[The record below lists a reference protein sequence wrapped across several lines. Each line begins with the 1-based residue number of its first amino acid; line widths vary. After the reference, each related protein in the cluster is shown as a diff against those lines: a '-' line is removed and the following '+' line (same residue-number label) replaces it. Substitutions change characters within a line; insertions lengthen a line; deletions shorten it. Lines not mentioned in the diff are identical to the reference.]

1 MNHTVNTTQVI
12 CNTTSHS
19 INTIPSTNVN
29 ITTNEK
35 IDNTIKSNR
44 IPSTNDVYREPVLT
58 RVAASLRNSPIITSE
73 STTSSSSTV
82 LQTLCQPMISVN
94 PMKRKYNDTS
104 SSSTITMELE
114 SISSEDIHDTI
125 DYNKKKRKKS
135 KHHHLKKITLKPL
148 LTEHKTTTIITNL
161 ANNDEIN
168 SKDDNNNNN
177 NNNNNNMSND
187 NTVVIE
193 ENSLPIEND
202 SEPIVPLT
210 IDEIQCVSDSMI
222 PSTSNTSDNVHTILD
237 DFRNSV
243 NEALRKLQ
251 EQLAPTINA
260 TDNIGV
266 YPLTNS
272 ELPNLHP
279 ICCDVAIQTN
289 NDIHL
294 LDDSKS
300 LKTINVINDTKS
312 VQTDIMEVSTDLSI
326 LNDYRPPTLQ
336 ERMMEAEILRM
347 EQEVQRLNVLVRYTR
362 AEMGLEMQ
370 RRIGELRRI
379 WNDELIA
386 IMEAASR
393 IWEYDVIR
401 IVDIVKR
408 RQWCAYCGRIAYY
421 YCCWNTSYCNSTCQS
436 KHWPFHMTSCVQ
448 VKSQLNNNKKNK
460 NNLNGSIRHHSQSPN
475 ITNSSNITDQQPHF
489 SLTQPSILQH
499 IPQNPPPHHHHHHQQ
514 QQQQRMILPNTSNP
528 SVGMYRLNNDGTLL
542 TTSNTLF
549 QRSLSSSCVLPSQPF
564 KN

>member
-29 ITTNEK
+29 ITNNEK
-35 IDNTIKSNR
+35 IDNTIKSNC
-44 IPSTNDVYREPVLT
+44 IPSTNDAYREPVLT
-58 RVAASLRNSPIITSE
+58 RVAASLRNSPIIASE
-73 STTSSSSTV
+73 SSSSSI
-82 LQTLCQPMISVN
+82 LQTLCQPMINVN

-104 SSSTITMELE
+104 SSSTVTMELE

-125 DYNKKKRKKS
+125 DYNKKKHKKS
-135 KHHHLKKITLKPL
+135 KHRHLKKITLKPL
-148 LTEHKTTTIITNL
+148 LIENKTTTIINNL
-161 ANNDEIN
+161 VNNDEIN
-168 SKDDNNNNN
+168 NKDD
-177 NNNNNNMSND
+177 NNNNNMSND
-187 NTVVIE
+187 NTIIIE
-193 ENSLPIEND
+193 ENSLPIENE

-210 IDEIQCVSDSMI
+210 TDEIQSVSDSMI

-243 NEALRKLQ
+243 NEALQKLQ

-260 TDNIGV
+260 TDKIGV
-266 YPLTNS
+266 YPLTHS

-279 ICCDVAIQTN
+279 ICCDVAVQTN

-294 LDDSKS
+294 LDDIKS
-300 LKTINVINDTKS
+300 LGTINVINDTKS

-436 KHWPFHMTSCVQ
+436 KHWPFHMASCVQ
-448 VKSQLNNNKKNK
+448 VKSQLNNNKNK
-460 NNLNGSIRHHSQSPN
+460 NNLNGSIRRHSQSPN
-475 ITNSSNITDQQPHF
+475 MTNSSNITDQSQF
-489 SLTQPSILQH
+489 SLSKPSIVQH
-499 IPQNPPPHHHHHHQQ
+499 IPQNHLHHHH
-514 QQQQRMILPNTSNP
+514 QQQQRMILPITSNP
-528 SVGMYRLNNDGTLL
+528 SIGMYQLNNDGTLL

-549 QRSLSSSCVLPSQPF
+549 QRSLSSSCVLQSQPF